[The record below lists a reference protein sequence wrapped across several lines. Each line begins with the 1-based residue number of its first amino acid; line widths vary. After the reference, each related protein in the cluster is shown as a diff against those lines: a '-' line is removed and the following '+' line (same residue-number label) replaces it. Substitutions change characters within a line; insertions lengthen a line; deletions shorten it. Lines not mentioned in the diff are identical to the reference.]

1 MASAPP
7 TGCEWR
13 AIKTPD
19 GRHTY
24 YTNTRTNETTWTK
37 PAGFIDANGRAQNKV
52 EGTEWVEVSQPS
64 GPSYFHN
71 PKSGEVTWHAPE
83 EVKAAFAARAAAAR
97 AGGPHAAAA
106 PPSAPA
112 MKPAPPPA
120 PTQIPAPAREPA
132 DDPTIPDDDFDFD
145 VDDYEVEPVVP
156 VEEIAPAP
164 APTTTTTTDAPEPS
178 PSSPSMK
185 NTFTVPVPP
194 PPAAADP
201 FIAAREAKEAAADAF
216 RGLLRERGVDGK
228 ARWDRWSG
236 KLATDPRFKRVATPQ
251 QRRSVFEKFTRQV
264 ADEEKAAKRAEK
276 EGKKELGKSNAVG
289 TGKHPGEEG
298 EVADAR
304 RRREERV
311 RREKREEADRLARQR
326 RMIDRESA
334 MARFK
339 ALLAESVRDPEAT
352 WAQSLP
358 ALQRDVQGRC
368 VFGRGTVMDEFELRD
383 EFLNHVAG
391 LLRKVATDA
400 RVLLEETIKATCKED
415 FDVPEPP
422 TPKDGDDDEDDD
434 EDDEDDDEDGTPLTS
449 FVAAAEVLS
458 HDPRFEKC
466 PLNERARLYCEHI
479 RKLCDEHGAK
489 VPRDVEA
496 LAQELEKARLEE
508 ARERAAIDAEETAKA
523 RGWRGDD
530 REQSRDHRDSRP
542 PRRSRSRS
550 RDRGRKRSRSRSR

>member
-1 MASAPP
+1 
-7 TGCEWR
+7 
-13 AIKTPD
+13 
-19 GRHTY
+19 
-24 YTNTRTNETTWTK
+24 
-37 PAGFIDANGRAQNKV
+37 
-52 EGTEWVEVSQPS
+52 
-64 GPSYFHN
+64 
-71 PKSGEVTWHAPE
+71 
-83 EVKAAFAARAAAAR
+83 
-97 AGGPHAAAA
+97 
-106 PPSAPA
+106 
-112 MKPAPPPA
+112 
-120 PTQIPAPAREPA
+120 
-132 DDPTIPDDDFDFD
+132 
-145 VDDYEVEPVVP
+145 
-156 VEEIAPAP
+156 
-164 APTTTTTTDAPEPS
+164 
-178 PSSPSMK
+178 
-185 NTFTVPVPP
+185 
-194 PPAAADP
+194 
-201 FIAAREAKEAAADAF
+201 
-216 RGLLRERGVDGK
+216 
-228 ARWDRWSG
+228 
-236 KLATDPRFKRVATPQ
+236 
-251 QRRSVFEKFTRQV
+251 
-264 ADEEKAAKRAEK
+264 
-276 EGKKELGKSNAVG
+276 
-289 TGKHPGEEG
+289 
-298 EVADAR
+298 
-304 RRREERV
+304 
-311 RREKREEADRLARQR
+311 
-326 RMIDRESA
+326 MIDRESA

-508 ARERAAIDAEETAKA
+508 ARERAAIDAEETAKM